1 VRRRMKEK
9 EEGEEEET
17 GAVKKARFPA
27 SFLQAVSE
35 PRSSLNLCLLTS
47 CLAHKKCLLNA
58 WEIM

>member
-1 VRRRMKEK
+1 MKEK

-17 GAVKKARFPA
+17 GAVKKARLPT

-47 CLAHKKCLLNA
+47 RLAHKKCLFNA

>member
-1 VRRRMKEK
+1 MKEK

-17 GAVKKARFPA
+17 GAVKKARLPT
-27 SFLQAVSE
+27 SFLQVVSE

-47 CLAHKKCLLNA
+47 RLAHKKCLFNA